1 MQTETDWLQEKAT
14 LLKSIKQKQEKLRDY
29 EQRFLPTTIDEERE
43 VVKEKHL
50 QKDIE
55 MLKSKIDRVKKE
67 IEVLKLK
74 KELKELEEENA
85 SLSSQGSK

>member
-1 MQTETDWLQEKAT
+1 LGYYKILLPWNWLIVQLQFKNC
-14 LLKSIKQKQEKLRDY
+14 SIAF
-29 EQRFLPTTIDEERE
+29 QRFLPTTIDEERE